1 MSFGTKVGQQIINL
15 GKKIKGETANEML
28 KRLGVDNLGE
38 LKKMP
43 AKELKKLLGGS
54 SFGKRILKS
63 LGLIGVGA
71 AGVQPVTA
79 PFFIKTGQEKQ
90 KALDSMPKMNKGG
103 IVAPKMGGKPSFK
116 TKKSSKSI
124 AKKYFKGTF

>member
-1 MSFGTKVGQQIINL
+1 MSISTKFGQQVINI

-54 SFGKRILKS
+54 SFGKKILKS
-63 LGLIGVGA
+63 LGLMGIGA
-71 AGVQPVTA
+71 AGGTAVTA
-79 PFFIKTGQEKQ
+79 PSLIKIGQEKQ

-103 IVAPKMGGKPSFK
+103 IVAPRMGGKPSHK
-116 TKKSSKSI
+116 AKKSSKSI

>member
-1 MSFGTKVGQQIINL
+1 MSIQSKLGQQVINI

-54 SFGKRILKS
+54 SFGKKILKS
-63 LGLIGVGA
+63 LGLLGAGA
-71 AGVQPVTA
+71 AGGAYTGFKSGIPV
-79 PFFIKTGQEKQ
+79 GQEYQ
-90 KALDSMPKMNKGG
+90 KALDSQKMNKGG
-103 IVAPKMGGKPSFK
+103 IVAPRMGGKPSFK
-116 TKKSSKSI
+116 TKKNSKSI